1 MKCGKAHGY
10 ISRTV
15 DGELGPRRA
24 ARLERHLA
32 RCGDCRALLVD
43 LRKIVDGAA
52 GLAAPE
58 PSEKIWRNVRAGLEA
73 GTLRPSAEGA
83 RLDRRPLFGSSLPA
97 WRYAGAA
104 VLAVVLVVSG
114 LVVGRRLGRQ
124 EARIAAAGPEAGEA
138 YTLAKLDEAERYYQQ
153 AIRSLG
159 EAFAAGKGALDPRVI
174 ELFDRNLSVI
184 DATIQACR
192 EAVLAE
198 PDDLEA
204 RSYLLAAYTKKL
216 TLLDS
221 ALDLQRGDRDAAVGK
236 TII

>member
-1 MKCGKAHGY
+1 MKCGKAHEY

-15 DGELGPRRA
+15 DGELNPRRA

-32 RCGDCRALLVD
+32 ECGDCRALLAD
-43 LRKIVDGAA
+43 LRKIVGGAA
-52 GLAAPE
+52 ELEAPE
-58 PSEKIWRNVRAGLEA
+58 PSEKVWRNVRTGLEA

-83 RLDRRPLFGSSLPA
+83 RLDRRPLFGSSLPV
-97 WRYAGAA
+97 WRYAGAVA
-104 VLAVVLVVSG
+104 LAVVLVVSG
-114 LVVGRRLGRQ
+114 LVVGRRWGRQ
-124 EARIAAAGPEAGEA
+124 DVRVAAADPEAGEA

-153 AIRSLG
+153 AITSLSQ
-159 EAFAAGKGALDPRVI
+159 AFAAGKRGLAPEVV
-174 ELFDRNLSVI
+174 ELFERNLLVI

-192 EAVLAE
+192 GAVLAE

-204 RSYLLAAYTKKL
+204 RNYLLAAYTKKV

>member
-1 MKCGKAHGY
+1 MKCGKAREY
-10 ISRTV
+10 ISRSV
-15 DGELGPRRA
+15 DGELDPRRA

-32 RCGDCRALLVD
+32 ECGECRALLAD

-58 PSEKIWRNVRAGLEA
+58 PSEKVWRNVRAGLET

-114 LVVGRRLGRQ
+114 LVVGRRWGRQ
-124 EARIAAAGPEAGEA
+124 DVRVAVADPEAGEA

-153 AIRSLG
+153 AITSLNQ
-159 EAFAAGKGALDPRVI
+159 AFAAGKGALAPEVV
-174 ELFDRNLSVI
+174 ELFERNLLVI

-192 EAVLAE
+192 GAVLAE

-204 RSYLLAAYTKKL
+204 RNYLLAAYTKKV

>member
-1 MKCGKAHGY
+1 MRCRKAHEY

-24 ARLERHLA
+24 ARLDRHLA
-32 RCGDCRALLVD
+32 GCGDCRALLSD
-43 LRKIVDGAA
+43 LRKIVDEAA
-52 GLAAPE
+52 GLAVPE
-58 PSEKIWRNVRAGLEA
+58 PSEKVWRSVRAGLEA

-104 VLAVVLVVSG
+104 VMAVVLVVSG

-124 EARIAAAGPEAGEA
+124 DVRLGPEAGEA
-138 YTLAKLDEAERYYQQ
+138 YTLAKLDEAERYYEQ

-159 EAFAAGKGALDPRVI
+159 EAFAAGKGALDPRVT

-204 RSYLLAAYTKKL
+204 RNYLLAAYTKKV

-221 ALDLQRGDRDAAVGK
+221 ALDLQRGDRAAAVGK
-236 TII
+236 KII

>member
-1 MKCGKAHGY
+1 MRCRKAHEY

-15 DGELGPRRA
+15 DGELDPRRA

-32 RCGDCRALLVD
+32 GCGDCRALLAD

-52 GLAAPE
+52 GLAVPE
-58 PSEKIWRNVRAGLEA
+58 PSEKVWRNVRAGLET

-104 VLAVVLVVSG
+104 FMAVVLVVSG

-124 EARIAAAGPEAGEA
+124 DVRLGPEAGEA
-138 YTLAKLDEAERYYQQ
+138 YTLAKLDEAERYYEQ

-174 ELFDRNLSVI
+174 ELFDRNLAVI

-192 EAVLAE
+192 NAVLAE

-204 RSYLLAAYTKKL
+204 RSYLLAAYTQKV

-221 ALDLQRGDRDAAVGK
+221 ALDLQRGHRDAAVGK
-236 TII
+236 RII

>member
-1 MKCGKAHGY
+1 MRCRKAHEY

-15 DGELGPRRA
+15 DGELVPRRA

-32 RCGDCRALLVD
+32 ACGECRALLAD

-58 PSEKIWRNVRAGLEA
+58 PSEKVWRNVRVGLEA

-114 LVVGRRLGRQ
+114 IVVGRRWGRQ
-124 EARIAAAGPEAGEA
+124 DLRFAAAGPEAGEA

-153 AIRSLG
+153 AITSLSQ
-159 EAFAAGKGALDPRVI
+159 AFAAGKRGLAPEVV
-174 ELFDRNLSVI
+174 ELFERNLLVI

-192 EAVLAE
+192 GAVLAE

-204 RSYLLAAYTKKL
+204 RNYLMAAYTKKV

>member
-1 MKCGKAHGY
+1 MMRCRRARAY

-15 DGELGPRRA
+15 DGELDPRRA
-24 ARLERHLA
+24 ARLERHLEG
-32 RCGDCRALLVD
+32 CGECRALLPD
-43 LRKIVDGAA
+43 LRKIVGGAA

-58 PSEKIWRNVRAGLEA
+58 PSAKVWRNVRAGLET

-97 WRYAGAA
+97 WRLAGAA
-104 VLAVVLVVSG
+104 ALAVILVVSG

-124 EARIAAAGPEAGEA
+124 DIRLGPEAGEA
-138 YTLAKLDEAERYYQQ
+138 YTLAKLDEAERHYEQ
-153 AIRSLG
+153 AVRSLG
-159 EAFAAGKGALDPRVI
+159 EAFAAGKETLDPRVT
-174 ELFDRNLSVI
+174 ELFDRNLAVI
-184 DATIQACR
+184 DTTIQACR

-204 RSYLLAAYTKKL
+204 RNYLLAAYTRKV

-221 ALDLQRGDRDAAVGK
+221 ALDLQRGVRDAAVGK
-236 TII
+236 RII

>member
-1 MKCGKAHGY
+1 MKCGKAHEY

-15 DGELGPRRA
+15 DGELDPRRA

-32 RCGDCRALLVD
+32 ECGDCRALLAD
-43 LRKIVDGAA
+43 LRKIVGGAA
-52 GLAAPE
+52 ELEAPE
-58 PSEKIWRNVRAGLEA
+58 PSEKVWRNVRTGLEA

-83 RLDRRPLFGSSLPA
+83 RLDRRPLFGSSLPV

-104 VLAVVLVVSG
+104 ALAVVLVVSG
-114 LVVGRRLGRQ
+114 LVVGRRWGRQ
-124 EARIAAAGPEAGEA
+124 DVRVAAADPEAGEA

-153 AIRSLG
+153 AITSLSQ
-159 EAFAAGKGALDPRVI
+159 AFAAGKRGLAPEVV
-174 ELFDRNLSVI
+174 ELFERNLLVI

-192 EAVLAE
+192 GAVLAE

-204 RSYLLAAYTKKL
+204 RNYLLAAYTKKV

>member
-1 MKCGKAHGY
+1 MKCGKAYEY

-15 DGELGPRRA
+15 DGELDPRRA

-32 RCGDCRALLVD
+32 ECGDCRALLAD

-58 PSEKIWRNVRAGLEA
+58 PSEKVWRNVRTGLEA

-114 LVVGRRLGRQ
+114 LVVGRRWGRQ
-124 EARIAAAGPEAGEA
+124 DVRVAAADPEAGEA

-153 AIRSLG
+153 AITSLSQ
-159 EAFAAGKGALDPRVI
+159 AFAAGKGTLDPRVI

-204 RSYLLAAYTKKL
+204 RNYLLAAYTKKV